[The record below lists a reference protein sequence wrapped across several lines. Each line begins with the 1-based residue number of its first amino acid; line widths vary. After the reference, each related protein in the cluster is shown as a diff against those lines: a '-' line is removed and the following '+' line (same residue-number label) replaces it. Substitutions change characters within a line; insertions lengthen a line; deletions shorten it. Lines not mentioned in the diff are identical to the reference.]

1 MTHKILYI
9 EDDAANLQLVELI
22 FDQREDI
29 SLITATTGG
38 EGLEKAKENK
48 PDIILL
54 DLSLPDMHGI
64 EVLQLLKTD
73 DSLKEIPVVALSG
86 DLVTTKIPSDKTT
99 GFFATIPKPVDINL
113 FFDTIE
119 KALKI
124 K

>member
-48 PDIILL
+48 PDIILF
-54 DLSLPDMHGI
+54 SIVKFAI
-64 EVLQLLKTD
+64 ER
-73 DSLKEIPVVALSG
+73 
-86 DLVTTKIPSDKTT
+86 
-99 GFFATIPKPVDINL
+99 
-113 FFDTIE
+113 
-119 KALKI
+119 
-124 K
+124 